1 MMTPKAKH
9 ELRHLTYAA
18 VCLALALILPLVT
31 GNIPR
36 IGRALCPMHLP
47 VLLCGFVA
55 GPWWGLAVGLA
66 APPLRHLLFAMP
78 PYPTFAAMALELGA
92 YGLVSGLLYKH
103 LPRRTGYIY
112 LSLLAAMALG
122 RIVSGA
128 AMAAL
133 LGLGGQSYSF
143 AAFIAANVTGA
154 VPGLIAQIL
163 LVPVIVLA
171 LEKAGI
177 AHKHLH

>member
-1 MMTPKAKH
+1 MITPKAKH
-9 ELRHLTYAA
+9 ELRHMLYAA
-18 VCLALALILPLVT
+18 VCLALALVLPLVT
-31 GNIPR
+31 GSIPQ

-55 GPWWGLAVGLA
+55 GPWWGLAVGILA
-66 APPLRHLLFAMP
+66 PILRHLLFFMP
-78 PYPTFAAMALELGA
+78 AYPTFAAMALELGV
-92 YGLVSGLLYKH
+92 YGLVSGLMYKH
-103 LPRRTGYIY
+103 LPRRTGLIY
-112 LSLLAAMALG
+112 LTLLTAMVLG
-122 RIVSGA
+122 RIASGA

-133 LGLGGQSYSF
+133 LSMDGQTYTF

-154 VPGLIAQIL
+154 IPGMILQIV